1 MHQKRLLSGT
11 RRITLAAMLIAI
23 TLFLGFTGWG
33 FIPIGTPVIAATL
46 FHIPVILAGIL
57 FGPDIALICGVIFG
71 IFTSALGFPFYI
83 VVPAKMFIGV
93 VAYYVFVGL
102 IQLVA
107 KRTHRKGIELLVLPA
122 TLAGIAGSLTNTVC
136 TLGLATVFRLFGET
150 LEANLAV
157 VYASIIQAS
166 IEAVAAAVICVAVVV
181 ALYPLKYIFTITS
194 FVNYKKKEVM
204 E

>member
-1 MHQKRLLSGT
+1 MHQKRRLSGT

-71 IFTSALGFPFYI
+71 VFTSALGFPFYI

-93 VAYYVFVGL
+93 VAYYVFIGL
-102 IQLVA
+102 IHIRA
-107 KRTHRKGIELLVLPA
+107 KKPRKKIAEILVLPA
-122 TLAGIAGSLTNTVC
+122 SIAGIAGSITNTVL
-136 TLGLATVFRLFGET
+136 TLGLATAFRLFGET
-150 LEANLAV
+150 LAANLAV
-157 VYASIIQAS
+157 VYASLVQAS
-166 IEAVAAAVICVAVVV
+166 IEAVAAAVICAAVVV
-181 ALYPLKYIFTITS
+181 ALYPLQYVFTTPS
-194 FVNYKKKEVM
+194 FGIQKKKEIPQ
-204 E
+204 